1 MATKHEQVEEMQ
13 GLYGPFTIAERVVQ
27 KIWLRRD
34 FEQTGLR
41 LVDGRSLLI
50 RAPGVWNLLGGP
62 DFHEARLVIDGALL
76 TGDVEVHFHS
86 ADWHAHRHA
95 EDRAYDNVALHVIL
109 FPPGPDE
116 RRALRRD
123 GREIPALVLLPWLHR
138 GLEEYASDEVLEKL
152 TEQDAAEKISE
163 LAAMDRTDL
172 EKVLRHH
179 AMLRWKMK
187 VHFAAL
193 RITKLEWT
201 DAAHHAALEIL
212 GYKRNRAPMLAT
224 ATVHPLREWVE
235 GLEPA
240 ALVAERSG
248 EWQMQGI
255 RPANHPLG
263 RLRQYQA
270 WVQARPAWPEVLRRV
285 ITDGLP
291 VDSFPTSTPAARKH
305 GKISQLRERWLDDLT
320 AATLSG
326 SRFDTLVCDG
336 FLPLVAAETKA
347 DLSGIWFHWF
357 LGDVPDSLRKAL
369 AMLGLAG
376 HPQVPFCHGW
386 AQGFLGWLAER
397 EARAS
402 RWPTENLPGLDKR
415 QSRGISFSP
424 YN

>member
-1 MATKHEQVEEMQ
+1 MQ

-41 LVDGRSLLI
+41 LGDGRSLLI
-50 RAPGVWNLLGGP
+50 RSPGSWNLLGGP
-62 DFHEARLVIDGALL
+62 DFHEARLVLGGEAV

-116 RRALRRD
+116 RRALHRD
-123 GREIPALVLLPWLHR
+123 GSEIPVLVLLPWLHR
-138 GLEEYASDEVLEKL
+138 GLEEYASDEALEKI

-163 LAAMDRTDL
+163 LAAMPRAGM
-172 EKVLRHH
+172 EKLLRRQ
-179 AMLRWKMK
+179 ADQRWQMK
-187 VHFAAL
+187 VRFAAL
-193 RITKLEWT
+193 RIGRLGWT

-212 GYKRNRAPMLAT
+212 GYRRNRAPMLAT
-224 ATVHPLREWVE
+224 ATVHSLDEWVR
-235 GLEPA
+235 GLNPA
-240 ALVAERSG
+240 ALVAERQG

-270 WVQARPAWPEVLRRV
+270 WVQLRPDWPEDLRRV
-285 ITDGLP
+285 LAGVQLGDPAPAT
-291 VDSFPTSTPAARKH
+291 TPLARKQWAMP
-305 GKISQLRERWLDDLT
+305 KLRERWAEEIT
-320 AATLSG
+320 AATLGG
-326 SRFDTLVCDG
+326 SRFDTLICDG
-336 FLPLVAAETKA
+336 FLPMVAAAAKS
-347 DLSGIWFHWF
+347 DLSAVWFHWF
-357 LGDVPDSLRKAL
+357 LGDVPDGLRKAL
-369 AMLGLAG
+369 VMLGLAG
-376 HPQVPFCHGW
+376 APATPFCHGW
-386 AQGFLGWLAER
+386 AQGFLGWLTER

-415 QSRGISFSP
+415 
-424 YN
+424 